1 MVTPL
6 QDANAIVNTLHSHPG
21 QVWYRSFKNT
31 QRLWILS
38 LIPYKKITKK
48 NMDRLTFT
56 TRIRHWR
63 YSLDWWWELLIG
75 KFPCIEQRK
84 KNKRIYPPWNSQ
96 QVYHWKVTGSSKKIF
111 QRFIFSGEQLV
122 SGRGTR
128 WAPTSFKGA
137 ALKMSFIPQGV
148 EELLIFLRY
157 LMFSYG
163 HILLSLH
170 PFLPHDGGVIARLKW
185 SYNL

>member
-1 MVTPL
+1 M
-6 QDANAIVNTLHSHPG
+6 ARFG
-21 QVWYRSFKNT
+21 RSFKNT
-31 QRLWILS
+31 QRLWLLS
-38 LIPYKKITKK
+38 LISYKQITRKTWIGW
-48 NMDRLTFT
+48 RLPPGSVINGIHWIDDGKCWLENSYALSNERKTSVFTLPETHSKFT
-56 TRIRHWR
+56 TEK
-63 YSLDWWWELLIG
+63 LPG
-75 KFPCIEQRK
+75 PQ
-84 KNKRIYPPWNSQ
+84 
-96 QVYHWKVTGSSKKIF
+96 KKIF
-111 QRFIFSGEQLV
+111 QQFIFSGEQLV

-170 PFLPHDGGVIARLKW
+170 PFLPHDGGL
-185 SYNL
+185 